1 MKTNY
6 LLDFVV
12 TLTAVVLLAV
22 IPASCRQ
29 EGGGPLRKKVS
40 KQDDKAKE
48 IRLMVD
54 EAEAYDDDR
63 FFAFIDS
70 LEQTGDIPAA
80 EADYRR
86 GERYND
92 HDQQRATLLY
102 LQRAVATDELGDY
115 HMRHYY
121 QALIDIAAVQS
132 NLDNLQE
139 CLAVSTKGYE
149 IACRDTTA
157 KGRDWANLFLQRIG
171 SCQLKLRHDDEAA
184 KTFNLVK
191 EKSEA
196 LALEYPDSYEFLQNS
211 VIIANNIISAYMNRQ
226 DYSNMPPWLNMMEQ
240 ALERFAK
247 AKHSEEKYDRFRS
260 MLICNKAII
269 LAMTGHKAEGEAAY
283 QEYLTTKRAK
293 SYYGIYDQAFYL
305 ECTRQWDK
313 LLAVQLTIDS
323 MEAGEGIPL
332 SLDYLIG
339 SPSTTF
345 KAMLKTGRKEE
356 ALKKA
361 DEIVT
366 LLDSARAYQN
376 KNEASE
382 LAVIYETQQKEA
394 QIARQE
400 ATLAQ
405 QKYTLARQKYITLAI
420 VFAIILLA
428 IVIFGLF
435 RYRASKRLA
444 VAHSQLQ
451 EAYGQLEE
459 TTTAK
464 ERIESELRIARS
476 IQMSMVPSQFPD
488 YEGLDMYAVMMPARE
503 VGGDLYGYVMLDT
516 RLYFCVGDV
525 SGKGIPA
532 SLFMAQATRLF
543 ETLAKQSMMPAEICT
558 RINDALSGD
567 DNENGMF
574 VTMFVGLV
582 DLTTGH
588 LSFCN
593 AGHNPPVI
601 GGTPSQGDFLQMESN
616 APIGLWPDLQYIGEE
631 IDTIKGRPLLIY
643 TDGVNEAENP
653 QQQQFGD
660 DRLLSILRDT
670 HYDSSRQVIE
680 TLTAA
685 VDKHRNGAEPND
697 DLTVMCI
704 HIL

>member
-40 KQDDKAKE
+40 KQDDKAKK

-305 ECTRQWDK
+305 ECTRQWEK

-345 KAMLKTGRKEE
+345 KAMLKTGRREE

-464 ERIESELRIARS
+464 ERIESELRIARG

-543 ETLAKQSMMPAEICT
+543 ETLAKQGMMPAEICT

-631 IDTIKGRPLLIY
+631 IDTVKGRPLLIY

>member
-464 ERIESELRIARS
+464 ERIESELRIARG

-543 ETLAKQSMMPAEICT
+543 ETLAKQGMMPAEICT

>member
-464 ERIESELRIARS
+464 ERIESELRIARG

>member
-464 ERIESELRIARS
+464 ERIESELRIARG

-543 ETLAKQSMMPAEICT
+543 ETLAKQGMMPAEICT

-631 IDTIKGRPLLIY
+631 IDTVKGRPLLIY

>member
-184 KTFNLVK
+184 KTFNMVK

-196 LALEYPDSYEFLQNS
+196 LALEYPDKYEFLQNS

-464 ERIESELRIARS
+464 ERIESELRIARG

-543 ETLAKQSMMPAEICT
+543 ETLAKQGMMPAEICT

-631 IDTIKGRPLLIY
+631 IDTVKGRPLLIY

>member
-1 MKTNY
+1 MKTKY

-12 TLTAVVLLAV
+12 ALAAVVLLAV
-22 IPASCRQ
+22 IPVSCRR
-29 EGGGPLRKKVS
+29 EDGGPATKKVS
-40 KQDDKAKE
+40 KQADKAEE

-54 EAEAYDDDR
+54 KAEAYDDDR

-70 LEQTGDIPAA
+70 LEQTGDIPAS
-80 EADYRR
+80 EADYQR

-92 HDQQRATLLY
+92 QDQQRATLLY
-102 LQRAVATDELGDY
+102 LQRAVAADELGDY

-184 KTFNLVK
+184 KTFNMVK

-196 LALEYPDSYEFLQNS
+196 LALEYPDNYEFQQNG

-226 DYSNMPPWLNMMEQ
+226 DYSNMAPWLNMMEQ

-247 AKHSEEKYDRFRS
+247 AKHSEEKYDKFRS

-323 MEAGEGIPL
+323 MEAGEGITP

-361 DEIVT
+361 NEIVT

-400 ATLAQ
+400 AALAQ
-405 QKYTLARQKYITLAI
+405 QKYTLAHQKYVTLAI

-428 IVIFGLF
+428 IAIFGLF
-435 RYRASKRLA
+435 RYRAAKRLA

-451 EAYGQLEE
+451 EAYGQLEA

-476 IQMSMVPSQFPD
+476 IQMSMVPSLFPD
-488 YEGLDMYAVMMPARE
+488 YEGLDMYAVMIPARE
-503 VGGDLYGYVMLDT
+503 VGGDLYGYVMLGAQ
-516 RLYFCVGDV
+516 LYFCVGDV
-525 SGKGIPA
+525 SGKGVPA

-543 ETLAKQSMMPAEICT
+543 ETLAKQGMMPAEICT

-582 DLTTGH
+582 DLMTGH

-601 GGTPSQGDFLQMESN
+601 GGTPSHGDFLEMETN
-616 APIGLWPDLQYIGEE
+616 APIGLWPDLQYIDEE

-643 TDGVNEAENP
+643 TDGVNEAEDP
-653 QQQQFGD
+653 GQQQFGD

-680 TLTAA
+680 TLVTA

-697 DLTVMCI
+697 DLTIMCI
-704 HIL
+704 HIK